1 MAWHTLAPISSAWS
15 SHLGMSGFLAVA
27 RVTLAAR
34 TRARRGIVHL
44 RTPARRELSFTLVV
58 TTRLTGDVDA
68 SQRWRAA
75 TQSVGSPLRRPW
87 IACVDGAVRSTRAKQ
102 PLCPAA
108 ALVRV
113 TDCFRAAEPA

>member
-27 RVTLAAR
+27 RVALAAR
-34 TRARRGIVHL
+34 RSARRIVHL

-58 TTRLTGDVDA
+58 TTRSTTGEVDA

-75 TQSVGSPLRRPW
+75 RS
-87 IACVDGAVRSTRAKQ
+87 AVRGQ
-102 PLCPAA
+102 PLLGDHGSHASTARCRR
-108 ALVRV
+108 LGR
-113 TDCFRAAEPA
+113 E